1 MIGVALADL
10 VGAETVARDE
20 VVVCT
25 KGGYLPFDGWEPV
38 DPAAYIRDVYLGPGV
53 FAPEDVVG
61 GCHVMTPRYVAD
73 QLARSRRNLG
83 LDHLDVAYLH
93 NPETQL
99 AEVPRREFDARVR
112 AAFSTFEEEV
122 AAGRIG
128 RYGVATWHG
137 LRRSADASDHL
148 SLADLVAA
156 ARDVAGDGH
165 HFRVIQ
171 LPFNLVMPEAFAT
184 PTQEVDGHRLTALAA
199 AEALGIAVMVSA
211 PLLQG
216 QLSLRLPSRMGE
228 AFPGL
233 DTPAQWALQFARSA
247 PGVTTALVGM
257 SGPAH
262 VRDNVAVA
270 RVPPAPA
277 GVDSLFTHG

>member
-1 MIGVALADL
+1 MTGAATAAGTRRYAVRLSDLPAAHFRTLDDLTVSSIGLGTYLGEEDDATDAAYAAAARHVIAAGVNVLDTAINYRFQRSERALGTALADL

-25 KGGYLPFDGWEPV
+25 KAGYLPFDGWEPV
-38 DPAAYIRDVYLGPGV
+38 DPEAYVRDVYLGPGV
-53 FAPEDVVG
+53 FTPEDVVA

-112 AAFSTFEEEV
+112 AAFSTFEQEV

-137 LRRSADASDHL
+137 L
-148 SLADLVAA
+148 AA
-156 ARDVAGDGH
+156 
-165 HFRVIQ
+165 
-171 LPFNLVMPEAFAT
+171 
-184 PTQEVDGHRLTALAA
+184 
-199 AEALGIAVMVSA
+199 
-211 PLLQG
+211 
-216 QLSLRLPSRMGE
+216 
-228 AFPGL
+228 
-233 DTPAQWALQFARSA
+233 
-247 PGVTTALVGM
+247 
-257 SGPAH
+257 
-262 VRDNVAVA
+262 
-270 RVPPAPA
+270 
-277 GVDSLFTHG
+277 

>member
-1 MIGVALADL
+1 MS
-10 VGAETVARDE
+10 
-20 VVVCT
+20 
-25 KGGYLPFDGWEPV
+25 P
-38 DPAAYIRDVYLGPGV
+38 PGT
-53 FAPEDVVG
+53 G
-61 GCHVMTPRYVAD
+61 
-73 QLARSRRNLG
+73 S
-83 LDHLDVAYLH
+83 
-93 NPETQL
+93 
-99 AEVPRREFDARVR
+99 
-112 AAFSTFEEEV
+112 
-122 AAGRIG
+122 
-128 RYGVATWHG
+128 
-137 LRRSADASDHL
+137 RRSADARDHL

-233 DTPAQWALQFARSA
+233 DTPAQWALQFARST

-262 VRDNVAVA
+262 VRDNLAVA